1 MNKTSRT
8 FLFIGLLVVF
18 FIISPAIILYSQGY
32 RLNIQNWQLLK
43 TGGIYVKTSLPAAD
57 VYIDNKFVNKT
68 GSLFSFD
75 YLAQNLF
82 PKKHSIRVEK
92 SGYVGWQKNLNVNE
106 KMVTQA
112 YVVLFP
118 DKINLSE
125 VSSNITKTYPFSAQ
139 NKIILKDSQNR
150 LAVTEAGQSAML
162 LDEAAKNLSDI
173 SDIIMSSDGSRI
185 IVRATEKK
193 TAKIKYYLLQTST
206 ETTSLVALKNLD
218 KTVSNIEFYSNNV
231 IFVDLGGKI
240 YRETLD
246 IQKQTLVTQK
256 PIEAFTLNGDNLYFL
271 QDGSLLRQ
279 NTITNITETVLEDAT
294 TENLSADYS
303 LFYYWD
309 KLFVLK
315 NKNTLYVFNEEKKS
329 LDLLIVS
336 QSEIKNTGFGDKLLF
351 YNDSRLWLYLFRDYE
366 SPFFSKADSLL
377 VLADYPR
384 INGLDWIGGEY
395 ITIINQNNN
404 VNISE
409 IDNRDKMNT
418 LKVSDDNVSQ
428 IWFDQKDKKLYLL
441 SGDKVLVSP
450 KLIP

>member
-32 RLNIQNWQLLK
+32 RLNVQNWQILK
-43 TGGIYVKTSLPAAD
+43 TGGIYIKTSVPGAD
-57 VYIDNKFVNKT
+57 IYIDNKFTSKT
-68 GSLFSFD
+68 GQLFSFD

-82 PKKHSIRVEK
+82 PQKHNIKVEK
-92 SGYVGWQKNLNVNE
+92 SGFVTWQKNLNVNE

-112 YVVLFP
+112 YVILFP
-118 DKINLSE
+118 DKIDLTEFSL
-125 VSSNITKTYPFSAQ
+125 NISQLYPFGAQ
-139 NKIILKDSQNR
+139 GKIILADSKNR
-150 LAVTEAGQSAML
+150 LALSEAGQSVML
-162 LDEAAKNLSDI
+162 LDSAAKDLSSI
-173 SDIIMSSDGSRI
+173 SDIVMSPDGNRI
-185 IVRATEKK
+185 IIRATEKK
-193 TAKIKYYLLQTST
+193 TAKIKYYLLQTSS

-218 KTVSNIEFYSNNV
+218 KNVSHIEFYSNNV
-231 IFVDLGGKI
+231 IFAETSGKL
-240 YRETLD
+240 YREALD
-246 IQKQTLVTQK
+246 TQKQTLITQK
-256 PIEAFTLNGDNLYFL
+256 LVEGFALNGDNLYFL
-271 QDGSLLRQ
+271 QDGALLRQ
-279 NTITNITETVLEDAT
+279 NTITNITETVLEDAIE
-294 TENLSADYS
+294 ENLSNSYS

-315 NKNTLYVFNEEKKS
+315 NKNTLYVYNDLQKS

-336 QSEIKNTGFGDKLLF
+336 ESEIKNIGFGDKMLF

-377 VLADYPR
+377 VLSDYNK

-395 ITIINQNNN
+395 FAIIDQNNN

-409 IDNRDKMNT
+409 IDNRDKINSF
-418 LKVSDDNVSQ
+418 KVSNDNVSQ

-441 SGDKVLVSP
+441 SNDKVLVSP